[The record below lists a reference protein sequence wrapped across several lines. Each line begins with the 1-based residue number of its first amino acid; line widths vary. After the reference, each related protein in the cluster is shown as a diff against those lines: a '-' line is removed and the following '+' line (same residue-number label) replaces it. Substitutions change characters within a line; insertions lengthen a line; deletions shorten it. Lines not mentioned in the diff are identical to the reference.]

1 VLTGYGLGDQHPWRP
16 SSPFD
21 SLPSSDHDRVH
32 QNASS
37 SICLAFVCQKN
48 TLRNSFHPAFPMT
61 TTVTCQSKSCPNGNP
76 PSRLECPTCNKLF
89 YFPLVVSER
98 THLFVC
104 ESDSRSKVLFSV
116 VRSVSRVLVSIFS
129 PRVDKSD
136 PDSQG

>member
-1 VLTGYGLGDQHPWRP
+1 MLTGYGLGDQHPWRP

-21 SLPSSDHDRVH
+21 SLPPSDHDRVH

-89 YFPLVVSER
+89 YFSSGCLR
-98 THLFVC
+98 TYSSICLRIRLEIQGSFFCSQECFKGAC
-104 ESDSRSKVLFSV
+104 EYLQSAC
-116 VRSVSRVLVSIFS
+116 
-129 PRVDKSD
+129 
-136 PDSQG
+136 